1 MDVTGDGSGVAIDE
15 AATCELDLRADGH
28 EIVLDVDFIGML
40 AVGTNSRPAAGVL
53 LGGCEV
59 EVFVAVAASTFGHSD
74 LAFFV
79 YQVYWCSSVTVV
91 AATWVLPGGDAD
103 GFVGPRRGVPNETAS
118 LAGGF

>member
-1 MDVTGDGSGVAIDE
+1 MDITGDGSGVALDE
-15 AATCELDLRADGH
+15 AAACELDLRADGY

-59 EVFVAVAASTFGHSD
+59 EVFVAVAAFTFGHGD

-79 YQVYWCSSVTVV
+79 YQVYWCSSVTVA
-91 AATWVLPGGDAD
+91 AATWVLPGGGVEGLA
-103 GFVGPRRGVPNETAS
+103 GPRLGVPNETAS